1 MIKVRPQVMAAIVGL
16 IVIALVTIWVR
27 PEYIAEV
34 AGACITG
41 VGMLAMKVIEDK
53 E

>member
-1 MIKVRPQVMAAIVGL
+1 MIKIRPQVMVAMLGL
-16 IVIALVTIWVR
+16 IVIALVTIWIR

-53 E
+53 D